1 MKEIKLSEENYKALL
16 KSLAIGNFIY
26 WIMADIVND
35 FYKKDAH
42 DSDEVIHQV
51 LKCCDDPK
59 VKDIW
64 DGKNV
69 FTEEYENNIWND
81 IQEYENYV
89 VEDLTGIDV
98 EELNQKI
105 DKEMRKHI

>member
-51 LKCCDDPK
+51 LKCCNDPK

-64 DGKNV
+64 DGKMSLLKN
-69 FTEEYENNIWND
+69 
-81 IQEYENYV
+81 
-89 VEDLTGIDV
+89 
-98 EELNQKI
+98 
-105 DKEMRKHI
+105 MRIIFGMTYKSMKTML